1 MPGFEALYKQ
11 TVTVFNRKI
20 VGEKTYWYPVIIP
33 NVHLIVDRSIII
45 STYGEQAQ
53 DNAKLHIRYTP
64 NGNGAIVAVS
74 GGTRS
79 YMQPKVFRAS
89 GVQGMNI
96 TFAFGD
102 DFDFILSGEYSEE
115 ILRATASSE
124 NFSVS
129 INSVDWK
136 KSVLA
141 ETGNYIFTYNG
152 SVWTYGGVEVSLASY
167 GLTVSGTVVG
177 NDKIVVKYVS
187 ADGPI
192 DDDDYP
198 KGFFNHMNKAYDDV
212 FAITNVA
219 KFNLIPHFEIV
230 AR

>member
-20 VGEKTYWYPVIIP
+20 VGEKTYWYAVVIP

-64 NGNGAIVAVS
+64 NGDGAIIAVS

-79 YMQPKVFRAS
+79 YMQPKAFKAS
-89 GVQGMNI
+89 GVGGENI

-102 DFDFILSGEYSEE
+102 DFDFIMEGVWSG
-115 ILRATASSE
+115 
-124 NFSVS
+124 
-129 INSVDWK
+129 DM
-136 KSVLA
+136 
-141 ETGNYIFTYNG
+141 
-152 SVWTYGGVEVSLASY
+152 
-167 GLTVSGTVVG
+167 VV
-177 NDKIVVKYVS
+177 
-187 ADGPI
+187 
-192 DDDDYP
+192 DDDTYT
-198 KGFFNHMNKAYDDV
+198 KGFFNYMNRAYDNV
-212 FAITNVA
+212 FAITNVS